1 MRSRAAR
8 STFVA
13 VAWIALGAAGYFL
26 FTSQKTMTA
35 SASAVRATDL
45 RAREADDA
53 IADLRAGQQAY
64 VASGQGVN
72 FWMPKVAATVDTV
85 NTALNALRQSAVSP
99 DARTAAEQALAA
111 IAEFVDVDKRAR
123 DYIRSGQTLMAS
135 DVIFTE
141 GGQLTAVAAR
151 QVETARLAEHQ
162 AFDSTE
168 GAVRRQQAAAIGA
181 GAGIAAI
188 VALLLGLTGVGNDN
202 EGAGSESSSL
212 SLSTAAPRAATIGSG
227 LEEGV
232 VSHARSVPS
241 VAAPVAPA
249 AAPPRAPAQARGAV
263 VLRATADLSTDFGRV
278 RDSAELSRLL
288 ARTADLLD
296 ASGLIVWMVDE
307 RSPGSAE
314 PSLRPMLAHGY
325 SDTMLAKMPP
335 MPRSADN
342 AAAAACRT
350 GTLQIVL
357 SKPGNASGAVVAP
370 ILTPDGCIGALSA
383 EIKSGGEGSEA
394 VQAVAAIVAAHLA
407 TVLAAAPADVAA
419 AAPPQAA
426 AHG

>member
-1 MRSRAAR
+1 L
-8 STFVA
+8 VA
-13 VAWIALGAAGYFL
+13 VAWIALGTTGYFL
-26 FTSQKTMTA
+26 FASHKTITA
-35 SASAVRATDL
+35 AASAVRATDL
-45 RAREADDA
+45 HAREADDG
-53 IADLRAGQQAY
+53 IADLRVGQQAY
-64 VASGQGVN
+64 VASGQGVS
-72 FWMPKVAATVDTV
+72 FWMPKVAATVENV
-85 NTALNALRQSAVSP
+85 NAALNALRQSAVSP

-111 IAEFVDVDKRAR
+111 VAEFVDVDKRAR
-123 DYIRSGQTLMAS
+123 DYVRSGQILMAS

-162 AFDSTE
+162 AFDAAE
-168 GAVRRQQAAAIGA
+168 GAVRKQQAETIAAS
-181 GAGIAAI
+181 AGIAAVI
-188 VALLLGLTGVGNDN
+188 ALLLGLTGARN
-202 EGAGSESSSL
+202 EDERSVQES
-212 SLSTAAPRAATIGSG
+212 STAAPRTTAMGLG

-232 VSHARSVPS
+232 VSHARPAQPAAPS
-241 VAAPVAPA
+241 VARASLAAASVAP
-249 AAPPRAPAQARGAV
+249 PAPAQARGAL

-296 ASGLIVWMVDE
+296 ASGLIVWILEE
-307 RSPGSAE
+307 RSERDGE
-314 PSLRPMLAHGY
+314 PSLRPVLAHGY
-325 SDTMLAKMPP
+325 SDTMLARMPP

-357 SKPGNASGAVVAP
+357 SKPGMSTGAVVAP
-370 ILTPDGCIGALSA
+370 ILTADGCAGALSA

-394 VQAVAAIVAAHLA
+394 VQAVAVIVAAHLA
-407 TVLAAAPADVAA
+407 TVLAAAPAEAA
-419 AAPPQAA
+419 AAEPPKAA